1 MIEWKLRDTFLNIAT
16 NWVRL
21 IGESYTD
28 QDGKDIEYYRVEK
41 TESVIVLPIYK
52 DLIYC
57 APASFRPGVQR
68 STLDFPGGRIIE
80 NKSIKD
86 SALAIL
92 GRELGVSAERIED
105 MQVMDSQGWPINS
118 SFSNQKLFGV
128 IAYMSSG
135 LDDSSADTG
144 GCFSINPEGISDL
157 LARIDCAQCRLVLF
171 HYLFLKYSYGL

>member
-1 MIEWKLRDTFLNIAT
+1 MLFFAT

-41 TESVIVLPIYK
+41 TDSVIVLPI
-52 DLIYC
+52 
-57 APASFRPGVQR
+57 Q
-68 STLDFPGGRIIE
+68 
-80 NKSIKD
+80 D

-92 GRELGVSAERIED
+92 GRELGVSADRIED

-118 SFSNQKLFGV
+118 SFSNQKLFGL

-135 LDDSSADTG
+135 LDDSSANTG
-144 GCFSINPEGISDL
+144 GCFSINPESISDL

>member
-1 MIEWKLRDTFLNIAT
+1 MKIQGYNRITSMTDWKLRDTFLNIAT

-41 TESVIVLPIYK
+41 TDSVIVLPIYK

-57 APASFRPGVQR
+57 ALASFRTGVQR

-92 GRELGVSAERIED
+92 GRER
-105 MQVMDSQGWPINS
+105 
-118 SFSNQKLFGV
+118 
-128 IAYMSSG
+128 
-135 LDDSSADTG
+135 
-144 GCFSINPEGISDL
+144 
-157 LARIDCAQCRLVLF
+157 
-171 HYLFLKYSYGL
+171 